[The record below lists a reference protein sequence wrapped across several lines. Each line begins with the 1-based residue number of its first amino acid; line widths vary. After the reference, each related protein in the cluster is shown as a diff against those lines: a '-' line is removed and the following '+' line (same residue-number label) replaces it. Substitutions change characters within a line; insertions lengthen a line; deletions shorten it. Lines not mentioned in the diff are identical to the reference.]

1 MGELTEH
8 RPTTTSP
15 VEPSRR
21 WVAALVTATVGV
33 AVGWFGPIQILLP
46 AQATAL
52 APSGG
57 KEGLLA
63 LVTGVGAAASM
74 VANPAWGVLSDR
86 LRAARG
92 TRVPVLVAGGALG
105 VVGLLVLATA
115 GSVPAMVLG
124 WVAVQAGLN
133 GPFAV
138 LAALIADHVPER
150 RRGTVGS
157 LFGVAQLIGTVVG
170 TALAVVAGEGSWGYV
185 AVAVAVVMLICPI
198 LLLRGGTPAA
208 PSGPAAGPAVAVRL
222 REIRVGRPFVAAF
235 ALRFLLNLVCALGLL
250 YLYYFLSDRA
260 GVADPGTWVLA
271 LTVLYVT
278 VAGVV
283 AGVAGARTDRLGRR
297 RGTAAAASAVLATG
311 SVLLAVA
318 TAPPL
323 IITAVVVLGAGYGL
337 FLAVD
342 VAVVTSALPDPRT
355 RATMLGVANV
365 ASSLPQVL
373 APVLAAPVV
382 TSAGGYTLLYLAT
395 AVVAV
400 LALPVLP
407 FVARTR

>member
-185 AVAVAVVMLICPI
+185 AVAVAVVLLICPI
-198 LLLRGGTPAA
+198 LLLRGGTPVGLAT
-208 PSGPAAGPAVAVRL
+208 GPGTSVRL

-311 SVLLAVA
+311 SVLLALA

-382 TSAGGYTLLYLAT
+382 TSAGGYTVLYLAT